1 MNFKYKIQ
9 KSSMSFIVDRLLKYI
24 DKNPHANIVKMSRV
38 IEPVFSKIFPPE
50 NFKKIQAI
58 AEDKDNVWTQ
68 FALSII
74 NDIDHRVIKQM
85 LLSFGI
91 DAGYYGTKA
100 VRENREKYKC
110 NIPFNILFDHIQQT
124 NNLYS

>member
-50 NFKKIQAI
+50 NFKK
-58 AEDKDNVWTQ
+58 
-68 FALSII
+68 FRLSQK
-74 NDIDHRVIKQM
+74 IKIM
-85 LLSFGI
+85 SG
-91 DAGYYGTKA
+91 
-100 VRENREKYKC
+100 
-110 NIPFNILFDHIQQT
+110 H
-124 NNLYS
+124 NLH